1 MEHTEVDL
9 AKQELKEEN
18 HLLTVYNEKFYRGWY
33 KYIFLTPVENTP
45 HKLFKDIVIR
55 FRLPPALP
63 LYTGAIRNFSSDE
76 RLMGIHRFLIGE
88 DLQEKTKEMMKY
100 DTINSYVKQL
110 TDTEVNEFL
119 NRMKDLVTFDCNL
132 IPYLHIRKIID
143 EYDPKLLDLGNI
155 LDSETEETI
164 KKYIYSEPDYIGIL
178 IKVLNKEITILEA
191 KALSKSTIFNETME
205 LV

>member
-1 MEHTEVDL
+1 MEYTELDL

-18 HLLTVYNEKFYRGWY
+18 HLLTIYKEKPYRGWY
-33 KYIFLTPVENTP
+33 KYIFLTPVESTP
-45 HKLFKDIVIR
+45 HKSFKDIIIR

-63 LYTGAIRNFSSDE
+63 IYGEAIRNFTSDE

-88 DLQEKTKEMMKY
+88 DLQEKTKDMMAF
-100 DTINSYVKQL
+100 DTINAYVKQL
-110 TDTEVNEFL
+110 SDAEVHEFL

-132 IPYLHIRKIID
+132 IPYLHIRKIVND
-143 EYDPKLLDLGNI
+143 YDTAHLDLGNL
-155 LDSETEETI
+155 LDSETEEII
-164 KKYIYSEPDYIGIL
+164 KKHIYAEPDYIGIL

-191 KALSKSTIFNETME
+191 KELSKSTIFNETME